1 MVSEPESLFVEEPLN
16 IRIQR
21 HNFDRLLML
30 SDGVFA
36 IAITLLALELKLP
49 AAWDGSVG
57 QLLAATGRPLIGY
70 LFGFGLVGAFWFMHR
85 RLFAELARVDQVV
98 TGLNLVLLGL
108 VGLTPYVARMIA
120 EAGPGRGI
128 PFYLATIAG
137 VLGSI
142 ALIRLWGSMR
152 PKLLHEGVD
161 GANWRTDGLFLVAG
175 AIGLGT
181 TGGWAMAQHR
191 PVNQNIVL
199 VTVVAILAGKQAVR
213 RRRKAYK
220 SSTSRP

>member
-1 MVSEPESLFVEEPLN
+1 M
-16 IRIQR
+16 
-21 HNFDRLLML
+21 
-30 SDGVFA
+30 
-36 IAITLLALELKLP
+36 T
-49 AAWDGSVG
+49 
-57 QLLAATGRPLIGY
+57 
-70 LFGFGLVGAFWFMHR
+70 
-85 RLFAELARVDQVV
+85 
-98 TGLNLVLLGL
+98 
-108 VGLTPYVARMIA
+108 
-120 EAGPGRGI
+120 
-128 PFYLATIAG
+128 TIAG